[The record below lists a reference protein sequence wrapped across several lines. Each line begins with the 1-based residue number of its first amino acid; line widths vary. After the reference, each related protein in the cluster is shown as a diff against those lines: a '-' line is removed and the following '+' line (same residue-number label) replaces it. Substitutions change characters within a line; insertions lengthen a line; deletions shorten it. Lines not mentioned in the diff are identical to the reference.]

1 MEKDIAKRG
10 AAQPDS
16 SFQVAGISIAM
27 GKGSDGFNFIEE
39 FVNGQKSIIQLLP
52 LFICCKIW

>member
-27 GKGSDGFNFIEE
+27 GKGSGGSNFTSGIH
-39 FVNGQKSIIQLLP
+39 
-52 LFICCKIW
+52 KIVDLI